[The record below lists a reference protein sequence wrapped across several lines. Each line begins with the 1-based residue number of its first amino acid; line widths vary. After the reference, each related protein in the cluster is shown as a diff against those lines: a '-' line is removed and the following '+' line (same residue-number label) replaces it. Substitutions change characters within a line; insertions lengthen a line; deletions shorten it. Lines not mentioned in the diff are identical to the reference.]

1 MSSFC
6 TGGKPASIPSFTDV
20 EINETF
26 PNGVLPDL
34 SSLTLT
40 DGLASQAWLE
50 GQIKTLETNKQL
62 PITTKIQNV
71 ASTPFNSPD
80 SKDPL
85 NEYVTR
91 ENDFTQQLKAEY
103 CFYEVRYFAALDRF
117 LQAVADASLRNDKAV
132 VIQQRLDTARKLNQ
146 KLNVLT
152 QLVNAISKHRYRST
166 EKFNQEINNINNGLK
181 SRGDQLIEQA
191 KILEKET
198 AAADLHKRM
207 VEYTVEKNKANTNL
221 LGMYAVLNVVALG
234 MIFYIARAV

>member
-6 TGGKPASIPSFTDV
+6 TGGKAASIPSFTDV
-20 EINETF
+20 EINDTY

-40 DGLASQAWLE
+40 DGLASQDWLNA
-50 GQIKTLETNKQL
+50 QIQTLETNKRL
-62 PITTKIQNV
+62 PITTDIKNV
-71 ASTPFNSPD
+71 ASAPFNSPD

-85 NEYVTR
+85 NEYVTK
-91 ENDFTQQLKAEY
+91 ENEFTQQLKAEY
-103 CFYEVRYFAALDRF
+103 CFYESRYFAALDRF

-152 QLVNAISKHRYRST
+152 QLVNAISKHRYSST
-166 EKFNQEINNINNGLK
+166 EKFNQEINSINNGLK
-181 SRGDQLIEQA
+181 SRGEQLIEQA

-207 VEYTVEKNKANTNL
+207 VEYTVEKNKVNTSL
-221 LGMYAVLNVVALG
+221 LSVYAVLNIVALG
-234 MIFYIARAV
+234 MIFYIART

>member
-6 TGGKPASIPSFTDV
+6 TGGKPTSIPSFTDV
-20 EINETF
+20 EINDTYS
-26 PNGVLPDL
+26 NGVLPDL
-34 SSLTLT
+34 SSITLT

-50 GQIKTLETNKQL
+50 GQITTLESTKRI
-62 PITTKIQNV
+62 PVTTEIKNV

-85 NEYVTR
+85 SEYVTK
-91 ENDFTQQLKAEY
+91 ENDFTQGLKAEY

-117 LQAVADASLRNDKAV
+117 LQAVADASLRNDKAA

-152 QLVNAISKHRYRST
+152 QLVNAISKYRYRST
-166 EKFNQEINNINNGLK
+166 EKFNQDINSINDGLK
-181 SRGDQLIEQA
+181 KRGDQLIEQS
-191 KILEKET
+191 KILEKES

-207 VEYTVEKNKANTNL
+207 VEYTVEKNRANNNL
-221 LGMYAVLNVVALG
+221 LGLYAVMNVVALG
-234 MIFYIARAV
+234 MIFYIART

>member
-6 TGGKPASIPSFTDV
+6 SGGKPASIPSFTDV
-20 EINETF
+20 EINETY
-26 PNGVLPDL
+26 PNGILPDL

-50 GQIKTLETNKQL
+50 GQITTLETNKRL
-62 PITTKIQNV
+62 PMTTDIKNV

-85 NEYVTR
+85 NEYVVK
-91 ENDFTQQLKAEY
+91 ENEFTQQLKSEY
-103 CFYEVRYFAALDRF
+103 CFYEIRYFAALDRF

-152 QLVNAISKHRYRST
+152 QLANAISKYRYRST
-166 EKFNQEINNINNGLK
+166 EKFNQEINSINQGLK

-221 LGMYAVLNVVALG
+221 LGLYAALNVVALG
-234 MIFYIARAV
+234 MIFYIART